1 MLLIENFNFFYAS
14 CIHHRGWHSIFRK
27 NPVPSTTVT
36 TDYCMATNSGEDT
49 LAVLKHLTM
58 QTNRMMNYQNSL
70 ALHKI
75 LPMMITNKLLKIK
88 GVLCVQVK
96 IEVCHNYK
104 P

>member
-1 MLLIENFNFFYAS
+1 MFLASITEAGNIFFLKMSLIFIFFK
-14 CIHHRGWHSIFRK
+14 I
-27 NPVPSTTVT
+27 PVPSTPVT
-36 TDYCMATNSGEDT
+36 IDYCMATNSGEDT

>member
-1 MLLIENFNFFYAS
+1 MSLIFIFFK
-14 CIHHRGWHSIFRK
+14 I
-27 NPVPSTTVT
+27 PVPSTPVT
-36 TDYCMATNSGEDT
+36 IDYCMATNSGEDT